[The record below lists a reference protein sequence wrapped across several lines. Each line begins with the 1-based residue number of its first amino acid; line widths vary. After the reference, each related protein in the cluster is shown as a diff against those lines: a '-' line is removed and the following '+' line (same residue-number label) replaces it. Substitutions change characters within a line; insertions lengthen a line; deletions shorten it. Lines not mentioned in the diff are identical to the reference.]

1 MNVNVSVNSKN
12 NKITVPTNHKCSAT
26 VGAVASLSGVVVAT
40 LFGFY
45 TTVKMQLLDCLVLLF
60 FSLIASPNY
69 HEIHKAWQKFLVRF
83 FFSNNAGELRVILL
97 RKPC

>member
-60 FSLIASPNY
+60 FHSLHPLTIM
-69 HEIHKAWQKFLVRF
+69 KFIRHGRNFLSD
-83 FFSNNAGELRVILL
+83 FFSRTMQENCVSFY
-97 RKPC
+97 

>member
-83 FFSNNAGELRVILL
+83 FFSRTMQENCVSFY
-97 RKPC
+97 